1 MGIIMYPNATNYV
14 IVAELDPK
22 MEIVMA
28 NQGTAIALQ
37 DMLVQN
43 AQENASLVFMGQ
55 NAMKVNVI
63 LKYIITIPNP
73 NSCSQVYHKI

>member
-22 MEIVMA
+22 VEIVMA
-28 NQGTAIALQ
+28 NQDTAIALQ

-43 AQENASLVFMGQ
+43 AQENAPLVFMGQ

-63 LKYIITIPNP
+63 LKYIITIPN
-73 NSCSQVYHKI
+73 QFL

>member
-1 MGIIMYPNATNYV
+1 
-14 IVAELDPK
+14 

-63 LKYIITIPNP
+63 LKYINFLSGLTGLTSLKFFSRIHQN
-73 NSCSQVYHKI
+73 NCYGWRRWK